1 MTSRMTTAQALV
13 RFLAAQFSER
23 DGERHRLIAGT
34 WGIFGHGNVGGLGQ
48 ALAELGDEVGMPFF
62 RPQNEQA
69 QVHVAAAYA
78 RHKRRLSTFACT
90 ASVGPGSTN
99 MLTGAALATVNR
111 LPVLLLPADYFANRI
126 PDPVLQQ
133 VEHPVEHDLSVND
146 AFRPVSRFFTRISR
160 PEQLLH
166 AMPEAMRVL
175 VDPAETGAVTISL
188 PEDVQ
193 AEAYDWPEA
202 FFAERVW
209 RVRRPVPEAEP
220 IAAAAAA
227 LANARAPLLVVGGGV
242 KYAAAEPALRDFVEA
257 FAIPVVESQAGKGAL
272 PWNHPLNL
280 GPIGSAGGTAA
291 NRLAADADVVLA
303 VGTRLGD
310 FVTAS
315 KSIFQAPDVQVLGL
329 NVCAMD
335 ANKLFAIPIVADARE
350 GLRALHDALRERG
363 YRGAADAHRRSV
375 DEAGASW
382 RQTVDRLRSG
392 QDLEG
397 DPERATGRMAQ
408 AEVID
413 RVNQAVGGAATMI
426 CAAGSMP
433 GDLLKLWRPEDP
445 LAYHV
450 EYGYS
455 CMGYEIAAGLGIA
468 LADPERT
475 VVVMVGDGSYLMLNS
490 EIVTAVAEGLDLLV
504 VVVDNHGFQ
513 SIHGLQRSL
522 GTEHFGLELR
532 HRDADT
538 GRYDG
543 PFVNVDYVAHA
554 ASLGATAVRADT
566 PEALD
571 DALADALGRSGVRV
585 VVATVDPERRVPSY
599 AWWDVPVAEVS
610 DVPSVR
616 RARDRYEE
624 GRRDQ
629 KSVRS

>member
-1 MTSRMTTAQALV
+1 MTTAQALV

-23 DGERHRLIAGT
+23 DGERQRLIAGT

-48 ALAELGDEVGMPFF
+48 ALAEIGDEVGMPFF

-90 ASVGPGSTN
+90 ASVGPGSSN

-166 AMPEAMRVL
+166 ALPEAMRVL
-175 VDPAETGAVTISL
+175 ADPAETGAVTVSL

-193 AEAYDWPEA
+193 AEAFEWPDA
-202 FFAERVW
+202 FFEERVW

-220 IAAAAAA
+220 IARAAAAIA
-227 LANARAPLLVVGGGV
+227 DARAPLLVVGGGV
-242 KYAAAEPALRDFVEA
+242 KYAAAEEVLRE
-257 FAIPVVESQAGKGAL
+257 FAETFGIPIVESQAGKGAL
-272 PWNHPLNL
+272 PWDHPQNL
-280 GPIGSAGGTAA
+280 GPLGSAGGTAA

-303 VGTRLGD
+303 VGTRLAD

-315 KSIFQAPDVQVLGL
+315 KSVFRNPDVQVLGL

-335 ANKLFAIPIVADARE
+335 AHKWFALPVVADARE
-350 GLRALHDALRERG
+350 GLRALHGALRERG
-363 YRGAADAHRRSV
+363 YEGVPVAERQEAEAARIA
-375 DEAGASW
+375 W
-382 RQTVDRLRSG
+382 RDTVDRLRAG
-392 QDLEG
+392 CDLEG
-397 DPERATGRMAQ
+397 DPERATGGMAQ

-413 RVNQAVGGAATMI
+413 RVNRAVGGAATMI

-455 CMGYEIAAGLGIA
+455 CMGYEIAAGLGVA

-490 EIVTAVAEGLDLLV
+490 EIVTAVAEGLDLLI

-522 GTEHFGLELR
+522 GTDHFGLELR
-532 HRDADT
+532 HREAGT

-543 PFVNVDYVAHA
+543 PFVEVDYVAHA
-554 ASLGATAVRADT
+554 ASMGASAVRADT

-571 DALADALGRSGVRV
+571 EALADALGRSGVRV
-585 VVATVDPERRVPSY
+585 VVATVDTEQRVPSF

-610 DVPSVR
+610 DEASVR
-616 RARDRYEE
+616 EAREAYEDHK
-624 GRRDQ
+624 RHQ
-629 KSVRS
+629 KPVRS

>member
-1 MTSRMTTAQALV
+1 MTVKLTTAQALV
-13 RFLAAQFSER
+13 RFLAKQFSER
-23 DGERHRLIAGT
+23 DGERQRLIAGT

-90 ASVGPGSTN
+90 ASVGPGSSN

-166 AMPEAMRVL
+166 ALPEAMRVL
-175 VDPAETGAVTISL
+175 TDPAETGAVTVSL

-227 LANARAPLLVVGGGV
+227 IASARAPLVVVGGGV
-242 KYAAAEPALRDFVEA
+242 KYAAAESALRDLVEA
-257 FAIPVVESQAGKGAL
+257 FSIPVVESQAGKGAL
-272 PWNHPLNL
+272 PWDHPQNL
-280 GPIGSAGGTAA
+280 GPLGSAGGTAA

-303 VGTRLGD
+303 VGTRLAD

-315 KSIFQAPDVQVLGL
+315 KSIFRAPDVRVLGL

-335 ANKLFAIPIVADARE
+335 ANKLFALPIVADARE
-350 GLRALHDALRERG
+350 GLQALHAALRDRG
-363 YRGAADAHRRSV
+363 Y
-375 DEAGASW
+375 EGASGPYRTTAEEARSTW
-382 RQTVDRLRSG
+382 RETVDRLRAG
-392 QDLEG
+392 HDLEG
-397 DPERATGRMAQ
+397 DPERATGGMSQ

-413 RVNQAVGGAATMI
+413 RVNRAVGGSATMI
-426 CAAGSMP
+426 CAAGTMP
-433 GDLLKLWRPEDP
+433 GDLLKLWRTEDP

-468 LADPERT
+468 LAEPDRS

-490 EIVTAVAEGLDLLV
+490 EIVTAVADGLDLLI

-538 GRYDG
+538 GRYEG
-543 PFVNVDYVAHA
+543 PFVEVDYVAHA
-554 ASLGATAVRADT
+554 TSLGASAVRADT
-566 PEALD
+566 VDALD
-571 DALADALGRSGVRV
+571 NALADALGQSGVRV
-585 VVATVDPERRVPSY
+585 VVTTVDPEQRVPSY

-610 DVPSVR
+610 DEASVR
-616 RARDRYEE
+616 TARDTYEDHK
-624 GRRDQ
+624 RHQ
-629 KSVRS
+629 KPVTS